1 MVLVGLFGGRP
12 REHIFSLRSLWIP
25 HRAPVICVLRLYQ
38 AMPSLP
44 PLVGWGLVCWW
55 RVWFGTRRSQCRSWM
70 QIAWGVGPRALGGEG
85 PQEVALR
92 VAQWRVAHGVR
103 LDEDF
108 AFAFCSLEEAT
119 RDAGP
124 DVAAAWQ
131 RARARS
137 ADENR
142 WPWSTQQRWL
152 GDSMAPVQQDL
163 AAMAKLM
170 EAAQLRAP
178 IHVCC
183 SCQGGPIRVHSACT
197 IAMSIVSHKR

>member
-1 MVLVGLFGGRP
+1 M
-12 REHIFSLRSLWIP
+12 EEDSLGS
-25 HRAPVICVLRLYQ
+25 
-38 AMPSLP
+38 
-44 PLVGWGLVCWW
+44 
-55 RVWFGTRRSQCRSWM
+55 
-70 QIAWGVGPRALGGEG
+70 GPRAFGGEG

-137 ADENR
+137 ADE
-142 WPWSTQQRWL
+142 
-152 GDSMAPVQQDL
+152 DSLALITAPSSQAIQ
-163 AAMAKLM
+163 AGAIARK
-170 EAAQLRAP
+170 
-178 IHVCC
+178 
-183 SCQGGPIRVHSACT
+183 GPPAGSSGPASGRHYT
-197 IAMSIVSHKR
+197 GHD